1 MGVLSAKSD
10 GRGQNEDG
18 ELTFLGRVLAHLPI
32 DLYLGKMVVLG
43 HIFGCLNECLIIGQS
58 VIVLLDWTLFTAY
71 ARVYSCRDM
80 AWSTN
85 LTWLHFLEMWLCA
98 FNIFCGL
105 FAQTTITPSLII
117 SCLALSEEFFC
128 HTVHAAACWPQ
139 VSHWFTDGQCRSLLC
154 RTEAAQD
161 IWDIIL

>member
-58 VIVLLDWTLFTAY
+58 VIVLLDWTFLLHMHVFTVAE
-71 ARVYSCRDM
+71 
-80 AWSTN
+80 
-85 LTWLHFLEMWLCA
+85 TWL
-98 FNIFCGL
+98 
-105 FAQTTITPSLII
+105 
-117 SCLALSEEFFC
+117 
-128 HTVHAAACWPQ
+128 
-139 VSHWFTDGQCRSLLC
+139 GQ
-154 RTEAAQD
+154 Q
-161 IWDIIL
+161 I

>member
-58 VIVLLDWTLFTAY
+58 VIVLLEWSFTAY
-71 ARVYSCRDM
+71 ARVYSFRDIT
-80 AWSTN
+80 WSTN
-85 LTWLHFLEMWLCA
+85 L
-98 FNIFCGL
+98 
-105 FAQTTITPSLII
+105 S
-117 SCLALSEEFFC
+117 
-128 HTVHAAACWPQ
+128 
-139 VSHWFTDGQCRSLLC
+139 
-154 RTEAAQD
+154 
-161 IWDIIL
+161 